1 MLSYRKKINSM
12 ASIAPILLPI
22 NINLNAYRSMHPRE
36 KLTFASHRRIITE
49 KNMKSM
55 NKRIQTILVNLKNN
69 KDVSLEMNSSINNDG
84 NIILSIIFACIL
96 LTIKFSCRK
105 EHGLSSK
112 LLPYEA

>member
-49 KNMKSM
+49 KNINSM
-55 NKRIQTILVNLKNN
+55 NKRIQTILINLKNN
-69 KDVSLEMNSSINNDG
+69 KDVSLKMNSSRNDNG
-84 NIILSIIFACIL
+84 NVILPIIFGCIV
-96 LTIKFSCRK
+96 LTIKILRNT
-105 EHGLSSK
+105 
-112 LLPYEA
+112 